1 MTWLI
6 YAQFAIFG
14 FFLYAF
20 TPSVTLLR
28 DDEHVSDAIAGLH
41 GTAYAVGAITI
52 GAVGARILA
61 RVGRNRG
68 LWLFFATLC
77 AGIATY
83 TGTTHLTLTL
93 IGALIIGG
101 SGSGLL
107 LTTTAALVDHH
118 GRLGPAAIT
127 EANAVSAAI
136 GLLGPLAVGASVAWG
151 YGWRTALLLLIPLT
165 AILFLVRRSFGP
177 GIEVPPLHVVDLPS
191 ADLGSA
197 DLGSADPASAD
208 PASADVVTEVGAAS
222 VNAPGESASGGS
234 LGFQFWLSWTLV
246 LLCVSIEFSLTL
258 WSAQLLRDQDHLS
271 KAAAATGVTAIVG
284 GLALGR
290 LLGVRLAADRDVDW
304 LLARA
309 FGLNLVGFS
318 VFWVSRNPWLAF
330 FGLAVCGLG
339 MALQYPLGVA
349 RAIRAAAGTGF
360 GKNVIAR
367 SNRASA
373 QISLGTGIAVGV
385 APFILGFLADGIGIR
400 NAFLLVPLLIMVAG
414 VALVLARRSAHPRR
428 RVRDIKAEHQPAG

>member
-1 MTWLI
+1 MTQPQSSRQANRLRRDGMTWLI

-28 DDEHVSDAIAGLH
+28 DDEHISDGIAGLH
-41 GTAYAVGAITI
+41 GTAYAVGAVTL
-52 GAVGARILA
+52 GALGARILA
-61 RVGRNRG
+61 RIGRNRG
-68 LWLFFATLC
+68 LWLFFAALC
-77 AGIATY
+77 VGIATY
-83 TGTTHLTLTL
+83 TSTTHLTLTL
-93 IGALIIGG
+93 VGALIIGG

-107 LTTTAALVDHH
+107 LTTSAALVDHH
-118 GRLGPAAIT
+118 GRRGPAAIT
-127 EANAVSAAI
+127 EANAVSAAV
-136 GLLGPLAVGASVAWG
+136 GLLGPLAVGACVAWG
-151 YGWRTALLLLIPLT
+151 YGWRTALLVIIPAT
-165 AILFLVRRSFGP
+165 AILFLVRKSFGP
-177 GIEVPPLHVVDLPS
+177 GIEVAPLDSVPAADMNVVP
-191 ADLGSA
+191 
-197 DLGSADPASAD
+197 
-208 PASADVVTEVGAAS
+208 
-222 VNAPGESASGGS
+222 VNVLGESASGGS

-246 LLCVSIEFSLTL
+246 LVCVSIEFSLTL

-290 LLGVRLAADRDVDW
+290 LVGVGLAAHRDVDW

-339 MALQYPLGVA
+339 MALQYPLGLA
-349 RAIRAAAGTGF
+349 RAIRASAGTGS

-373 QISLGTGIAVGV
+373 QISLGTGIAIGI

-400 NAFLLVPLLIMVAG
+400 YAFLLVPFLIMIAG
-414 VALVLARRSAHPRR
+414 VALVLARRSAHPSRR
-428 RVRDIKAEHQPAG
+428 IRDIKAEHQPAG

>member
-41 GTAYAVGAITI
+41 GTAYAVGAITV
-52 GAVGARILA
+52 GVVGARILA
-61 RVGRNRG
+61 RIGRNRG
-68 LWLFFATLC
+68 LWLFFTALC

-83 TGTTHLTLTL
+83 TSTTHLTLTL
-93 IGALIIGG
+93 VGALIVGA

-107 LTTTAALVDHH
+107 LTTSAALVDHH

-127 EANAVSAAI
+127 EANAVSAGI
-136 GLLGPLAVGASVAWG
+136 GLLGPLAVGACVAWG
-151 YGWRTALLLLIPLT
+151 YGWRTALLVIIPAT
-165 AILFLVRRSFGP
+165 AILFLVRKSFGP
-177 GIEVPPLHVVDLPS
+177 GIEVAPLEIAEVHI
-191 ADLGSA
+191 AE
-197 DLGSADPASAD
+197 ADPV
-208 PASADVVTEVGAAS
+208 PATAPGESEVL
-222 VNAPGESASGGS
+222 GESASGGS
-234 LGFQFWLSWTLV
+234 LGFQFWLSWMLV

-271 KAAAATGVTAIVG
+271 KAVAATGVTAIVG

-290 LLGVRLAADRDVDW
+290 LLGVRLAAHRDVDW

-309 FGLNLVGFS
+309 FGLNLVGFA

-349 RAIRAAAGTGF
+349 RAIRAAAGTGS
-360 GKNVIAR
+360 GRNVIAR

-373 QISLGTGIAVGV
+373 QISLGTGIAVGI

-400 NAFLLVPLLIMVAG
+400 YAFLLVPLLIMIAG
-414 VALVLARRSAHPRR
+414 VALVLARRSVRPRR